1 LILET
6 TIPSILV
13 MMVLGFRV
21 YEREGDLDPDV
32 GNWDMAVC
40 WK

>member
-1 LILET
+1 
-6 TIPSILV
+6 

-21 YEREGDLDPDV
+21 YERDGDLDPDV